1 MEKEFNKLVR
11 DNIPNIIASNN
22 EVAVTRVLD
31 DEEYR
36 AELYKKLKEECGE
49 VIEASTSRDVLEE
62 LADVLE
68 VVKAI
73 AQLENKEIGD
83 IMEIAEEKKIKRG
96 GFEKRIYLE
105 KTYKK

>member
-1 MEKEFNKLVR
+1 M
-11 DNIPNIIASNN
+11 
-22 EVAVTRVLD
+22 
-31 DEEYR
+31 
-36 AELYKKLKEECGE
+36 
-49 VIEASTSRDVLEE
+49 
-62 LADVLE
+62 LE

-73 AQLENKEIGD
+73 AQLENKKIGD